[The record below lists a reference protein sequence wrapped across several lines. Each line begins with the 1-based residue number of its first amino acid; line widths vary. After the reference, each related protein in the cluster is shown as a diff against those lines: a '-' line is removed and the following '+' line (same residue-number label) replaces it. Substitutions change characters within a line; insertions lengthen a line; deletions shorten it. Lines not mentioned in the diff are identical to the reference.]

1 MNAKDLTGMPTT
13 PPQAAATG
21 LLERLFKLR
30 EHGTTPRTEVIAG
43 ITTFLTMA
51 YIIFVNPSILGDAGM
66 PKDAVFVATCLIAA
80 LGSAIMGLYANYP
93 IAMAPGMGLN
103 AYFAYAVVLHMG
115 FTWQAALGAVFISGC
130 LFLVVT
136 LFGIRRHIID
146 GIPQSLRSAITVGI
160 GLFLALIALK
170 SAGIVVGDKA
180 TLVTLGDL
188 HSAPVILAVLGFL
201 AIVALDKARVPGAIL
216 IGIVG
221 VTVASF
227 FFGGNQFRGIFSAP
241 PSIAP
246 TFLQLDIH
254 TAVTKGL
261 LNVVLVFF
269 LVELFDATGTLMGVA
284 KRAGLL
290 VPGKMERLNKSL
302 LADSGA
308 IFAGSLLGTSSTTA
322 YIESASGVQA
332 GGRTGMTALTVA
344 VLFLACLFIAPLA
357 GVVPAYATAPALFF
371 VACLMLRE
379 LTELDW
385 NDSTEVVPAAVTA
398 LMMPFTYS
406 IANGLAFGFIT
417 YAAAKLFTG
426 RVREVHF
433 MVWIIA
439 AVFLFKFFYIGGH

>member
-269 LVELFDATGTLMGVA
+269 LVELFDATGTLIGVSH
-284 KRAGLL
+284 RAGLL
-290 VPGKMERLNKSL
+290 DKDGRLPRLKRAL
-302 LADSGA
+302 LADSSAIVAGA
-308 IFAGSLLGTSSTTA
+308 ALGTSSTTA
-322 YIESASGVQA
+322 YIESAAGTAV
-332 GGRTGMTALTVA
+332 GGRTGLTAVVVA
-344 VLFLACLFIAPLA
+344 LLFLAALFLSPLA
-357 GVVPAYATAPALFF
+357 STIPAYATAPALIY
-371 VACLMLRE
+371 VAVIMARGLAE
-379 LTELDW
+379 IDWDDLTE
-385 NDSTEVVPAAVTA
+385 SAPAVLCAVS
-398 LMMPFTYS
+398 MPFTFS
-406 IANGLAFGFIT
+406 IAHGIAFGFIS
-417 YAAAKLFTG
+417 YAALKLLCG
-426 RVREVHF
+426 RASEVPPAIW
-433 MVWIIA
+433 VIA
-439 AVFLFKFFYIGGH
+439 AVFIGKFAWVG